1 MQIGLINRA
10 QYNIR
15 VYKQLQNS
23 NRVASASGT
32 KSLSLIAV
40 EIVRLQSNYFTPFT
54 FVMKILTDILHLID
68 TFSVRFNIVTFFL
81 LFTIRH
87 VGQQWVTFI
96 TRLAVDQSFPVF
108 FNFYSCWSLV
118 VLFPSFGELTSHTV
132 SRRFCYCSLSI
143 FADVVRPTLADCCD
157 TWREAV
163 TRLQEISIVLGTT
176 RLLHCF
182 TVWFA
187 VTFGAVAK
195 DDLQCRPTC
204 L

>member
-40 EIVRLQSNYFTPFT
+40 EIVRLRSNYFTPFT
-54 FVMKILTDILHLID
+54 FVMKILSDILHLID

-108 FNFYSCWSLV
+108 FLTFTVAGHWWFFFLVLVNSPLIQLV
-118 VLFPSFGELTSHTV
+118 VVFVTVLLAFLLT
-132 SRRFCYCSLSI
+132 L
-143 FADVVRPTLADCCD
+143 
-157 TWREAV
+157 
-163 TRLQEISIVLGTT
+163 LG
-176 RLLHCF
+176 LL
-182 TVWFA
+182 
-187 VTFGAVAK
+187 
-195 DDLQCRPTC
+195 
-204 L
+204 

>member
-40 EIVRLQSNYFTPFT
+40 EIVRLRSNYFTPFT
-54 FVMKILTDILHLID
+54 FVMKILSDILHLID

-108 FNFYSCWSLV
+108 LTFTVAGHWWFFFLVLVNSPLIQLV
-118 VLFPSFGELTSHTV
+118 VVFVTVLLAFLLT
-132 SRRFCYCSLSI
+132 L
-143 FADVVRPTLADCCD
+143 
-157 TWREAV
+157 
-163 TRLQEISIVLGTT
+163 LG
-176 RLLHCF
+176 LL
-182 TVWFA
+182 
-187 VTFGAVAK
+187 
-195 DDLQCRPTC
+195 
-204 L
+204 